1 MRTELTYSFV
11 SNKHIYPRVECR
23 ASSALLINRAWKLCA
38 DTSFRLNLSGNKE
51 ETFLHGAFP
60 PCEGRAFFGFGAY
73 LPTKQSGIIG
83 RGAYVENRHNG
94 FAVRSPI
101 LFI

>member
-1 MRTELTYSFV
+1 ML
-11 SNKHIYPRVECR
+11 
-23 ASSALLINRAWKLCA
+23 SSSTVRGSYVLIRKSHGA
-38 DTSFRLNLSGNKE
+38 DVSFRLNLSGNKE